1 VSKTPIWGLFK
12 QKANKK
18 QKNKK
23 TYISNI
29 PSFPV
34 DHVEHGP
41 HLKYVMIYFAWN
53 IGFIQMD
60 GPYSSNATFERI
72 KCFDVTKDSSSNT

>member
-1 VSKTPIWGLFK
+1 MGPLQAKSK
-12 QKANKK
+12 QKT
-18 QKNKK
+18 KNKK
-23 TYISNI
+23 TYINYI
-29 PSFPV
+29 PSFPT

-60 GPYSSNATFERI
+60 GTYSSNATFERI
-72 KCFDVTKDSSSNT
+72 KCFDVTKDSSLNT